1 MACMACLLL
10 ASAFVAAEA
19 QQMQSNISRDS
30 SLSPTTNS
38 TWLSRSGLYAF
49 GFYRQGNGY
58 AVGIFLAGIPEKT
71 VVWTANRDDPP
82 VSNNATLLFTGD
94 GLTLL
99 TAEGQNYFVKSS
111 GSASYASM
119 LDSGNFVLYN
129 SGREIVWQS
138 FDHPTDTLLPG
149 QRLLSG
155 NELFSAKSEADHS
168 TGIFRLKMQND
179 GNLVQ
184 YPVDTPDTS
193 VYAFYS
199 SLTVGQGEN
208 VTLNFGAD
216 GHLYLLNRNGT
227 NIRNVTDGGLP
238 TDEGKLYLMRID
250 VGGIFRLYSHDL
262 KKNAIWSVEWESSKD
277 KCIPKGLCGLNSYC
291 VLIDLEP
298 DCKCLPRF
306 KSVNQGNQTS
316 GCERNF
322 VADACI
328 NRNEN
333 FTYTMEELES
343 TWEDDSYMSLRLS
356 DKDDCIQGCLED
368 CDCEA
373 VFFDGTNCRKQRLP
387 LRYGRRVNGTSLRA
401 LIKVGAP
408 TKPDTD
414 PRIVQPGSK
423 KKGRTDI
430 LIIGLSFTALIHFV
444 VDFRD
449 CVVETQCLGIYKNER
464 CELNESVAPRRYAY
478 EELEK
483 MTNNFKEELGRGASS
498 TVYKGLILAHKWI
511 WIGTAIG
518 TAVLVMVLCIS
529 RRKLFSGETH
539 PMVENELLEWME
551 SDRSTGDVNGLQND
565 GKMGNNLTVFSY
577 ASVVAATT
585 NFSEENKLGQ
595 GGFGPVYK
603 GKLVTG
609 REIAV
614 KRLSR
619 CSGQGTSEFKNELI
633 LISELQHTN
642 LVQLFGFCIHGE
654 ERMLIYAYMP
664 NKSLDYFLFDSTR
677 AMLLDWTKR
686 FNIIEGIAQGLLYLH
701 KYSRMRVIHR
711 DLKASNILLDEYMK
725 PKISDFGLARIFA
738 HNELEASTNRIVG
751 TYGYMSPEY
760 AMEGIFS
767 IKSDVYS
774 FGVLMLEIISGRRNS
789 SFYNADRVLNIVGY
803 AWELWKEGRG
813 LELMDPTLKD
823 SCTEDQLLRC
833 FQVGLLCVEENAADR
848 PSMSDVVSM
857 LTTETI
863 SLPLPTRP
871 AFITI
876 RNVIVSDISISRREL
891 QIISVNGL
899 SNTTVAGR

>member
-10 ASAFVAAEA
+10 ALAFVAAEA
-19 QQMQSNISRDS
+19 QQMQSNISRGS
-30 SLSPTTNS
+30 SLTTTTNS

-58 AVGIFLAGIPEKT
+58 AVGIFLAGIPQKT

-82 VSNNATLLFTGD
+82 VSNNATLLFKGD
-94 GLTLL
+94 GLALP
-99 TAEGQNYFVKSS
+99 TAEGQNYLVKSS
-111 GSASYASM
+111 GSSSYASM

-155 NELFSAKSEADHS
+155 NELFSANSEADHS

-193 VYAFYS
+193 VYSFYS
-199 SLTVGQGEN
+199 SFTDGEGEN

-216 GHLYLLNRNGT
+216 GHLYLLNRNGS
-227 NIRNVTDGGLP
+227 NIRNITDGGLP

-387 LRYGRRVNGTSLRA
+387 LRYGRRVDGISFIA
-401 LIKVGAP
+401 LIKVGVP

-414 PRIVQPGSK
+414 PRIVQLGSK

-444 VDFRD
+444 LDFRD

-464 CELNESVAPRRYAY
+464 CE
-478 EELEK
+478 
-483 MTNNFKEELGRGASS
+483 
-498 TVYKGLILAHKWI
+498 W
-511 WIGTAIG
+511 
-518 TAVLVMVLCIS
+518 
-529 RRKLFSGETH
+529 
-539 PMVENELLEWME
+539 
-551 SDRSTGDVNGLQND
+551 
-565 GKMGNNLTVFSY
+565 
-577 ASVVAATT
+577 
-585 NFSEENKLGQ
+585 
-595 GGFGPVYK
+595 
-603 GKLVTG
+603 
-609 REIAV
+609 
-614 KRLSR
+614 
-619 CSGQGTSEFKNELI
+619 
-633 LISELQHTN
+633 
-642 LVQLFGFCIHGE
+642 
-654 ERMLIYAYMP
+654 
-664 NKSLDYFLFDSTR
+664 
-677 AMLLDWTKR
+677 
-686 FNIIEGIAQGLLYLH
+686 
-701 KYSRMRVIHR
+701 
-711 DLKASNILLDEYMK
+711 
-725 PKISDFGLARIFA
+725 
-738 HNELEASTNRIVG
+738 
-751 TYGYMSPEY
+751 
-760 AMEGIFS
+760 
-767 IKSDVYS
+767 
-774 FGVLMLEIISGRRNS
+774 
-789 SFYNADRVLNIVGY
+789 
-803 AWELWKEGRG
+803 
-813 LELMDPTLKD
+813 
-823 SCTEDQLLRC
+823 
-833 FQVGLLCVEENAADR
+833 
-848 PSMSDVVSM
+848 
-857 LTTETI
+857 
-863 SLPLPTRP
+863 
-871 AFITI
+871 
-876 RNVIVSDISISRREL
+876 
-891 QIISVNGL
+891 
-899 SNTTVAGR
+899 